1 MASNWDCWGRF
12 YYFFLNGPTPASF
25 CVFSFFSITILQKIL
40 DLSGIRKRIVGVEG
54 EHADHMTT
62 TTARR
67 SFYCSFNIYLKMNF
81 KFRWKL
87 IICGK
92 DSWVRLSDLPNRNSL
107 IGGTTIIVIFKFRR
121 AQNGEKIVCPHLPLI
136 LSKVFLKNGPTPA
149 SFWFIFSLFKQPI
162 QFLQQINVKKCPSS
176 IQCQDLNPQPLK
188 HELSPITT
196 RPGLPPYFVK
206 DLTWCFL
213 KEWPNTAFQCLFSSF
228 SQCIQI

>member
-1 MASNWDCWGRF
+1 MF
-12 YYFFLNGPTPASF
+12 IIFFLNGPTPASF

-40 DLSGIRKRIVGVEG
+40 DLSGIRKQIVGVEG

-107 IGGTTIIVIFKFRR
+107 IGGTTIIVIFKFRG

-136 LSKVFLKNGPTPA
+136 FSKVFLKNGPTPA
-149 SFWFIFSLFKQPI
+149 SF
-162 QFLQQINVKKCPSS
+162 
-176 IQCQDLNPQPLK
+176 
-188 HELSPITT
+188 
-196 RPGLPPYFVK
+196 
-206 DLTWCFL
+206 
-213 KEWPNTAFQCLFSSF
+213 CLFSAF
-228 SQCIQI
+228 SNNQYNFYNKSMWKNVYPVYSARIWTHNLSSMICHP